1 MAFLGVNLFIP
12 HAFYYSFAG
21 YRKTD
26 FPPTEFKHA
35 PHWPHYRAF
44 ADYLGRL
51 SLLGASGK
59 RTPEVLLLSPI
70 HTVYENMFVS
80 GQSNKHPASDILFS
94 LLSDRM
100 LRRSIDYDYV
110 DETQL
115 REASLM
121 DGVGVRFNG
130 CANIYSSLIMPEI
143 EVMSKDIAAQLV
155 SYVKQGGTL
164 IAVGAIPQT

>member
-1 MAFLGVNLFIP
+1 
-12 HAFYYSFAG
+12 
-21 YRKTD
+21 
-26 FPPTEFKHA
+26 
-35 PHWPHYRAF
+35 
-44 ADYLGRL
+44 
-51 SLLGASGK
+51 
-59 RTPEVLLLSPI
+59 
-70 HTVYENMFVS
+70 MFVS

-164 IAVGAIPQT
+164 IAVGAIPQSECLHHDPELAKHMHALFGSTPQR